1 MVDNYPIT
9 KITAEEI
16 KDSRGNPTLKVTVE
30 AGNYAGS
37 FSVPSGASTGAYEAV
52 ELRDPE
58 PEQARYGA
66 GPVGRG
72 VKMAIRNVNEIIA
85 PALAGMDISGQRKI
99 DEAMLALDGTENKKN
114 LGANAMIG
122 VSIACAKAAARAAGP
137 EVFKY
142 LRTLSDIKPSRKVPY
157 LYMNLLNGG
166 KHAKNGLAFQEYMIA
181 PETSNPAEALE
192 IGILIQNTL
201 KENIIKKLGQGSAI
215 FGDEGGFAPK
225 VNDVREPLYL
235 LHEAIKQNGL
245 EGKVRVALDVAATS
259 FYADGRYQVGGKNI
273 SAEELLDIYRSIEE
287 EFNPLSIEDPFEEND
302 FESFSKLM
310 EYGTLVVGDDLT
322 VTNVKLLRQAIKK
335 KSMRGMIIKPNQI
348 GTLTETLETMK
359 LARENSIELIIS
371 HRSGETKDD
380 FIADLAYAFG
390 CFGLNAGA
398 PSKPERLA
406 KYNRLLKIISLKHT
420 QESPV

>member
-122 VSIACAKAAARAAGP
+122 VSIACAKAAARAEGP
-137 EVFKY
+137 EVFEY

-166 KHAKNGLAFQEYMIA
+166 KHAQNGLAFQEYMIA

-287 EFNPLSIEDPFEEND
+287 EFRPLSIEDPFEEND
-302 FESFSKLM
+302 FESFSKLT
-310 EYGTLVVGDDLT
+310 EYGTLVVGDDLM

-335 KSMRGMIIKPNQI
+335 KSVRGMIIKPNQI

-359 LARENSIELIIS
+359 LARENGIELIIS
-371 HRSGETKDD
+371 HRSGETEDD

-390 CFGLNAGA
+390 CFGLKAGA

-406 KYNRLLKIISLKHT
+406 KYNRLLKIASL
-420 QESPV
+420 SN

>member
-52 ELRDPE
+52 ELRD
-58 PEQARYGA
+58 AD
-66 GPVGRG
+66 GRG
-72 VKMAIRNVNEIIA
+72 IKQAVENVNNVIA
-85 PALAGMDISGQRKI
+85 PALTGMDISDQRKI

-114 LGANAMIG
+114 LGGNAMIG
-122 VSIACAKAAARAAGP
+122 VSIACAKAAAQAAGV

-225 VNDVREPLYL
+225 VSDVREPLYL

-245 EGKVRVALDVAATS
+245 EGKVRVALDVAAAS
-259 FYADGRYQVGGKNI
+259 FYKEGKYQVDGKSI
-273 SAEELLDIYRSIEE
+273 SAIELLDIYKSMQE

-359 LARENSIELIIS
+359 LARENGIELIIS
-371 HRSGETKDD
+371 HRSGETEDD

-390 CFGLNAGA
+390 CFGLKAGA

-406 KYNRLLKIISLKHT
+406 KYNRLLKIASL
-420 QESPV
+420 SN

>member
-1 MVDNYPIT
+1 MADNYPIT
-9 KITAEEI
+9 KISAEEI
-16 KDSRGNPTLKVTVE
+16 KDSRVNPTLKVTME

-37 FSVPSGASTGAYEAV
+37 FSIPSGASTGAYEAV
-52 ELRDPE
+52 ELRD
-58 PEQARYGA
+58 AD
-66 GPVGRG
+66 GRG
-72 VKMAIRNVNEIIA
+72 IKQAVENVNNVIA
-85 PALAGMDISGQRKI
+85 PALTGMDISDQRKI

-114 LGANAMIG
+114 LGGNAMIG
-122 VSIACAKAAARAAGP
+122 VSIACAKAAAQAAGV

-225 VNDVREPLYL
+225 VSDVREPLYL

-335 KSMRGMIIKPNQI
+335 KSVRGMIIKPNQI

-359 LARENSIELIIS
+359 LARENIIELIIS

-390 CFGLNAGA
+390 CFGLKAGA

-406 KYNRLLKIISLKHT
+406 KYNRLLKIASL
-420 QESPV
+420 SN